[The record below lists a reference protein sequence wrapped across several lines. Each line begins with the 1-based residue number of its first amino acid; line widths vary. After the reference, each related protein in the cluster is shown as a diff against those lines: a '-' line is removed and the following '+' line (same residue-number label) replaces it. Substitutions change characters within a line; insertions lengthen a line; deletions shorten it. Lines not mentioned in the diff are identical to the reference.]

1 MYHFIIKNTLNTTTT
16 KMNKINK
23 WKKSISTDQYSFRN
37 EYQATIKKKKKKTVH
52 LEIRRRALIYVIF
65 RFLITSLREK
75 ETREQ
80 RNAIS
85 RRLIS
90 EADRDII
97 IQSGERRPRSNSAV
111 SLSRE
116 ERRITV
122 CA

>member
-1 MYHFIIKNTLNTTTT
+1 MYHFIIKNTLNTTTK

-37 EYQATIKKKKKKTVH
+37 EYQATIKKKKKTVH

>member
-1 MYHFIIKNTLNTTTT
+1 MYHFIIKNTLNTTTK

-37 EYQATIKKKKKKTVH
+37 EYQATIKKKKKTVH

-111 SLSRE
+111 SFSRE

>member
-1 MYHFIIKNTLNTTTT
+1 MYHFIIKNTLNTTTK

>member
-37 EYQATIKKKKKKTVH
+37 EYQATIKKKKKTVH

>member
-37 EYQATIKKKKKKTVH
+37 EYQATIKKKKKTVH

-111 SLSRE
+111 SFSRE